1 MSGQRSESHVE
12 PFNIFI
18 ERWSRVPF
26 FFRTQIDTKS
36 FRHYSNMTPATP
48 PGCGYEVEK
57 ERYKPFLGQE
67 IIRRSGDE
75 EAIRTAPLFSL
86 AVKHKIDRQYIER
99 KNTPSQKTENG
110 SSETTSD
117 AEKAGN
123 SEAGI
128 SGDPDA
134 INNTAP
140 LQSDSLFP
148 QYGLLGFSIR
158 ENDGTGHHEPIM
170 FNMHAPNSVFI
181 CGSQGSG
188 KSYTLACLLENCLL
202 SDPRFGQVQQPIA
215 GLAFNYDTDSS
226 GAIAETV
233 HLCSRGVKVNVL
245 VSSSN
250 FDVTLERYRVATQG
264 SANVT
269 IEKFLLPP
277 GDLSVERMYRL
288 MAFSEKAESV
298 PLYMEVIQKILRQMA
313 VSGQDRD
320 FNYGEFLRLLDAAN
334 LTTDQQ
340 RPMRLR
346 LDLLQSFMRWPPTK
360 SDLKRKTP
368 KKLLNLRSGTLTIV
382 DLSDPFLDDTTV
394 CMLFDICLS
403 IAKENRPKCGL
414 VVALDEAHKYMNQSP
429 TAKNFTDRLL
439 LTVREQRHIGIRVII
454 ATQEP
459 TISEKLLDLCSVSI
473 VHQFKSPA
481 WFQTI
486 RNHLGGASSISYSSD
501 GQVSLFEDIIGLG
514 VGESRVFAPSAFVR
528 MDEGEKPERL
538 GSGVIHMKT
547 RTRVGV
553 DGGVS
558 VMVGEGNGFARESQ
572 AQ

>member
-1 MSGQRSESHVE
+1 
-12 PFNIFI
+12 
-18 ERWSRVPF
+18 
-26 FFRTQIDTKS
+26 
-36 FRHYSNMTPATP
+36 MTPATP

-277 GDLSVERMYRL
+277 SDLSVERMYRL

-313 VSGQDRD
+313 VSGQGRG

>member
-1 MSGQRSESHVE
+1 
-12 PFNIFI
+12 
-18 ERWSRVPF
+18 
-26 FFRTQIDTKS
+26 
-36 FRHYSNMTPATP
+36 
-48 PGCGYEVEK
+48 
-57 ERYKPFLGQE
+57 
-67 IIRRSGDE
+67 
-75 EAIRTAPLFSL
+75 
-86 AVKHKIDRQYIER
+86 
-99 KNTPSQKTENG
+99 
-110 SSETTSD
+110 
-117 AEKAGN
+117 
-123 SEAGI
+123 
-128 SGDPDA
+128 
-134 INNTAP
+134 
-140 LQSDSLFP
+140 LFP

-277 GDLSVERMYRL
+277 GDLSVERMYRP

-313 VSGQDRD
+313 VSGQGRG

-459 TISEKLLDLCSVSI
+459 TISEMLLDLCSVSI